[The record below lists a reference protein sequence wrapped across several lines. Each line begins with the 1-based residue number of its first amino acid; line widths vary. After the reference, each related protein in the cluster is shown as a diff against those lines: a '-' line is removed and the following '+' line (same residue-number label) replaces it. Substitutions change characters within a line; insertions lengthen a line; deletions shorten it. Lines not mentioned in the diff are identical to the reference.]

1 MSQNAPVAQQVKTAP
16 VAVNP
21 PRRGLLQRKCT
32 CGGETRASGE
42 CVECKNKKLLQR
54 KSMPRKVIDIHS
66 SAQRTD
72 PIEASSAPTLPNGLA
87 IGGGVALEPTVRS
100 QMESQF
106 NFDFSK
112 VRIHSDAKG
121 AEASRKISARAFT
134 YGSNIG
140 FAPGEYA
147 PFKASGRWLLAHEL
161 AHVVQQSS
169 GVVTEQSL
177 GTDEGPLEAQADAA
191 ANAVTCGQ
199 RIPALGRTG
208 VGVLKFA
215 LCRHLLDAGSQEWV
229 PEASVRNALISQLGS
244 SPPTEREFPIP
255 GGSAAPLRTDSRR
268 RPTVIDPQVIAPG
281 GIGSADIA
289 RLNGSVLELIEV
301 KRATWDSD
309 GVLFAENQ
317 MAGYVSSAN
326 GNLPEVNRSWQNRTA
341 HNQTVS
347 SVAAMP
353 TTRFAPTSPRR
364 VPGVSS
370 PVSIAWCADGI
381 MSFKAIGDR
390 DPETF
395 LCNVS
400 DRGRIDAFLDR
411 VMDRAHAKVE
421 DVIRNQI
428 EGPAT
433 RAVSRSTLSQGLRF
447 ILNRPEIRQ
456 FVPPGLSDERVINLL
471 LNELQPYEALIRAK
485 VTEIVQRAIVE
496 LRRMLQAQIRN
507 LLQTSFSALC
517 ATAAAMTASELLNEF
532 ERRVRDAAI
541 QLMPIAVM
549 VAAQAVL
556 SAMTA
561 ELALIMLEALAY
573 VAAAVVIAIA
583 AFLLWEVVAAIVAA
597 GAAIEATLLAAGE
610 FIALVMGGLRFVRP

>member
-1 MSQNAPVAQQVKTAP
+1 MSQNAPAAQQVKTAP
-16 VAVNP
+16 MP
-21 PRRGLLQRKCT
+21 GTPRNRGLLQRKCA
-32 CGGETRASGE
+32 CGGETGASGE
-42 CVECKNKKLLQR
+42 CGECKKKKLLQR
-54 KSMPRKVIDIHS
+54 KSAKGQS
-66 SAQRTD
+66 SNLLSSTQPTNPAASNPNHLAQ
-72 PIEASSAPTLPNGLA
+72 NGPVL
-87 IGGGVALEPTVRS
+87 GGGIPLEPTVRS
-100 QMESQF
+100 QMEAQF
-106 NFDFSK
+106 KFDFSK
-112 VRIHSDAKG
+112 VRIHSDSKG
-121 AEASRKISARAFT
+121 AEASREISARAFT
-134 YGSNIG
+134 YGNSIG
-140 FAPGEYA
+140 FASGEYA
-147 PFKASGRWLLAHEL
+147 PSTTRGRWLLAHEL
-161 AHVVQQSS
+161 THVVQQSS
-169 GVVTEQSL
+169 GMVTEQSL
-177 GTDEGPLEAQADAA
+177 GKDEGPLEAQADAA
-191 ANAVTCGQ
+191 ADAVIFGQ
-199 RIPALGRTG
+199 RMPTLGSTG
-208 VGVLKFA
+208 VGVLKFP

-229 PEASVRNALISQLGS
+229 PEASVRNTLISQLGN

-281 GIGSADIA
+281 GIGHADIA

-317 MAGYVSSAN
+317 MAGYISAAN
-326 GNLPEVNRSWQNRTA
+326 SNLPEINRSWQNRTA
-341 HNQTVS
+341 HSQTVS

-364 VPGVSS
+364 IPGVSS

-421 DVIRNQI
+421 DVIRDQI

-456 FVPPGLSDERVINLL
+456 FVPPGLSDDRVINLL
-471 LNELQPYEALIRAK
+471 LNELQPYESLIRAK

-496 LRRMLQAQIRN
+496 LRRMLQAQIRS
-507 LLQTSFSALC
+507 LLQTSFNALC

-549 VAAQAVL
+549 VAAQAVI

-561 ELALIMLEALAY
+561 ELALMMLEALAY

-597 GAAIEATLLAAGE
+597 GAAIEATLLAVGE
-610 FIALVMGGLRFVRP
+610 FIALVMAGLRFARI